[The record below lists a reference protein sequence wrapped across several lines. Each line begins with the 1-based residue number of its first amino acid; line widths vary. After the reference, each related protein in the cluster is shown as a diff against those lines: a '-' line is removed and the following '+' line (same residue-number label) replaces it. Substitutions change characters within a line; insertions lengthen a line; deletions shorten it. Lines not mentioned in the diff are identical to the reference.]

1 MLRVKQKRRRGS
13 ALNWAEFASV
23 DQTAGH
29 THAHTLKKQ
38 THTASHATVHP
49 HPWLIS
55 CPLCIFLPNLWL
67 VVARAFIMK
76 NKRGRAERVGWGE
89 ERWGGGAGGDFCTAG
104 LISRDKGEFGDELC
118 CAGTSTHQI
127 KACDSNLND
136 TGRHPAHPLRPPAA
150 KKYGTDERGVNSAMG
165 QIKNIRKNKNT
176 LFLALRVCIRSKLQL
191 HCQTSWI
198 SYPDFTGGVRM
209 AGKPWSEYE
218 TSVVWGAY
226 LVRTALWF
234 WLSHQGPVPEWT
246 WNWESEEQRAN
257 SLETFHACLQIF
269 SDKLFS
275 PRQLLPLI
283 MLGYHWLVS
292 FRCTGANVTRWC

>member
-1 MLRVKQKRRRGS
+1 MS
-13 ALNWAEFASV
+13 FAV
-23 DQTAGH
+23 LEHQH
-29 THAHTLKKQ
+29 TKLKP
-38 THTASHATVHP
+38 ATVI
-49 HPWLIS
+49 WMTQ
-55 CPLCIFLPNLWL
+55 
-67 VVARAFIMK
+67 A
-76 NKRGRAERVGWGE
+76 
-89 ERWGGGAGGDFCTAG
+89 
-104 LISRDKGEFGDELC
+104 
-118 CAGTSTHQI
+118 
-127 KACDSNLND
+127 D
-136 TGRHPAHPLRPPAA
+136 TQPTRPAHLLLRSM
-150 KKYGTDERGVNSAMG
+150 GQMRGGWTCRVSAMG

-176 LFLALRVCIRSKLQL
+176 LFLALWVCIRSKLQL

-218 TSVVWGAY
+218 TSVEWGAY

-234 WLSHQGPVPEWT
+234 WLSHQRPVPEWT

-269 SDKLFS
+269 FDKLFS

-283 MLGYHWLVS
+283 MLGYHWFGS